1 MATPSIKT
9 VQSLTGTVVSNK
21 MEKTV
26 VVEVRAHKR
35 HPKYHKA
42 YTVSKRYKAHADEA
56 YEVGDKVEIASI
68 KPMSATKH
76 FRVVKK
82 V

>member
-1 MATPSIKT
+1 MASHNTPTI
-9 VQSLTGTVVSNK
+9 QSLTGTVVSNK

-26 VVEVRAHKR
+26 VVEVRSHKR

-42 YTVSKRYKAHADEA
+42 YTVSKRYKAHAEEL
-56 YEVGDKVEIASI
+56 YEVGDKVEIVST
-68 KPMSATKH
+68 KPISGSKR
-76 FRVVKK
+76 FKVVKK